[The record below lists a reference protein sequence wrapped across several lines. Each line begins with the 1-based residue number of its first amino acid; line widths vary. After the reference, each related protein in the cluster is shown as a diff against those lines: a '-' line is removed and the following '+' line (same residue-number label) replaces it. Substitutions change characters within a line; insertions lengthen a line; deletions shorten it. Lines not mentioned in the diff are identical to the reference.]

1 MGAVAHLKRDRDKL
15 LARVKKIRG
24 QLNAVEKALVGDDD
38 CSQVLMTLAACR
50 GALTGLMVEILEGH
64 IRFHVV
70 DPDQRPDSDRAQATA
85 ELIEVLRTYLR

>member
-1 MGAVAHLKRDRDKL
+1 MAHLQRDREKL

-24 QLNAVEKALVGDDD
+24 QLNAVEAAITENDD
-38 CSQVLMTLAACR
+38 CSRVLMTLAACR
-50 GALTGLMVEILEGH
+50 GALNGLMIEILEGH

-70 DPDQRPDSDRAQATA
+70 DPAQRPESKRAQAAA

>member
-1 MGAVAHLKRDRDKL
+1 MAHLKRDRDKL

-24 QLNAVEKALVGDDD
+24 QLNAVEKALVGDDA

-50 GALTGLMVEILEGH
+50 GALNGLMVEILEGH

-70 DPDQRPDSDRAQATA
+70 DPEQRPDSDRAQATA